1 MNARLP
7 IPRTGV
13 VHGMSNAAYHAHEA
27 LSKSQLAKFLICPAQ
42 YEGLVPQAPRIGP
55 GDRKPARRHPAPYAR
70 SRPDTFKD
78 RYAVGPDV
86 SRATKVWKEW
96 EASIRPGVT
105 AIKGEEYEE
114 AKAQAES
121 MLLHSDIAELRK
133 SATPRRRCSVKTKK
147 PACGFA
153 FVQTGFTS
161 CPKV

>member
-27 LSKSQLAKFLICPAQ
+27 LSKSQLAKFLICPAPVR
-42 YEGLVPQAPRIGP
+42 GLVPQAPRIGP

-70 SRPDTFKD
+70 SEPDTFKD

-105 AIKGEEYEE
+105 AIKGENAEE

-121 MLLHSDIAELRK
+121 MLCTPTSPSFVRR
-133 SATPRRRCSVKTKK
+133 PRRGRCSVKTKK